1 MKNTHENIQNTS
13 DIQLVSLV
21 KKDIDM
27 YKYLV
32 ERYELKLTYYLK
44 RLLFVNQEDT
54 EDILQEIFLKV
65 YRNINSYDDQYKFS
79 NWIYRIAHNEA
90 VSFLRSKKNKQ
101 KKSDISIVEENIFDR
116 LPSDIDIEDDF
127 LRLTESRDILNVLNS
142 LDQKYKEVVL
152 LRYFEEK
159 EYNEISEILRI
170 SPGTV
175 ASLLNRA
182 KNKLKILLKSYD
194 KNSR

>member
-1 MKNTHENIQNTS
+1 MS
-13 DIQLVSLV
+13 DIQLVNLV
-21 KKDIDM
+21 KEDIDM

-54 EDILQEIFLKV
+54 EDLLQEIFLKV
-65 YRNINSYDDQYKFS
+65 YRNINSYDDKYKFS
-79 NWIYRIAHNEA
+79 NWVYRIAHNEA

-101 KKSDISIVEENIFDR
+101 RKSDISIIEEDIFDR
-116 LPSDIDIEDDF
+116 LPSDVDIEDDF

-175 ASLLNRA
+175 ASLISRA